1 MEYRVEEIARA
12 AGVSVDTVRFYQ
24 SRGLLPP
31 PERRGRAAIYSD
43 RHLDLLRRI
52 RALNRQGL
60 TLEAVGRLLAEPS
73 ASSDIKESLLGALAE
88 AEGEPTLTRADL
100 ARRAGI
106 PEFLLESGEQ
116 AGLLRPL
123 EIEGEARYTES
134 DLHAVEAA
142 TLLLQSGFPLEE
154 LLPLAR
160 DHAAH
165 TQEVTDRAIELFDR
179 YVRKAGES
187 GQQPSR
193 DAVART
199 FRELLPAVTTLVALH
214 FERTLTQRAR
224 ARLARAGEDDA
235 LEAALASTQGARLK
249 LSWS

>member
-31 PERRGRAAIYSD
+31 PERRGRTAIYSD

-60 TLEAVGRLLAEPS
+60 TLEAVGRLLGDPR
-73 ASSDIKESLLGALAE
+73 ASDGVKESLLGALAE
-88 AEGEPTLTRADL
+88 AEGEPTLTRTDL

-106 PEFLLESGEQ
+106 PEFLIEAGEQ
-116 AGLLRPL
+116 AGLLQPL
-123 EIEGEARYTES
+123 EIEGEARYTAA
-134 DLHAVEAA
+134 DLRSVEAA
-142 TLLLQSGFPLEE
+142 RLLLESGFPLQE

-160 DHAAH
+160 DHAAY
-165 TQEVTDRAIELFDR
+165 TQEIADRAIELFDR
-179 YVRKAGES
+179 YVRKAGTGEP
-187 GQQPSR
+187 QPSK
-193 DAVART
+193 DDIARR

-214 FERTLTQRAR
+214 FERTLTHRAR
-224 ARLARAGEDDA
+224 ARLARAGEDEA
-235 LEAALASTQGARLK
+235 LEAALAATRRTRLK

>member
-1 MEYRVEEIARA
+1 MEYRVEQIAQA

-31 PERRGRAAIYSD
+31 PERRGRTAIYFD

-60 TLEAVGRLLAEPS
+60 TLEAVGRLLAGSP
-73 ASSDIKESLLGALAE
+73 SSDGVKESLLGALAE

-106 PEFLLESGEQ
+106 PEFLLESGQQ
-116 AGLLRPL
+116 AGLLQPL
-123 EIEGEARYTES
+123 EIDGEERYTES
-134 DLHAVEAA
+134 DLRTVEAA
-142 TLLLQSGFPLEE
+142 TLLLNSGFPLQE

-160 DHAAH
+160 DHAAY
-165 TQEVTDRAIELFDR
+165 TQEIADRAIELFDR
-179 YVRKAGES
+179 YVRKAGE
-187 GQQPSR
+187 GEARPSR
-193 DAVART
+193 DAIART
-199 FRELLPAVTTLVALH
+199 FRELLPAVTTLIALH
-214 FERTLTQRAR
+214 FERTLTHRAR
-224 ARLARAGEDDA
+224 ARLAGAGEDEA
-235 LEAALASTQGARLK
+235 LEAALAAMQGARLR